1 MGGLLGGGE
10 AKGMLAAL
18 SNYWGG
24 EGPPC
29 PPPLPTPMFIERV
42 YVISSVQVIDSSW
55 SSYYFG
61 EWRPSRQN
69 YLDKP
74 EQYPDI
80 PRVTRRYLAGI
91 WCKNDAVLTSMR
103 RDYLLLNLPTPI
115 INGDNRR

>member
-1 MGGLLGGGE
+1 MD
-10 AKGMLAAL
+10 
-18 SNYWGG
+18 YWGG
-24 EGPPC
+24 GRQRVCWPPYQITGGGRVPPA